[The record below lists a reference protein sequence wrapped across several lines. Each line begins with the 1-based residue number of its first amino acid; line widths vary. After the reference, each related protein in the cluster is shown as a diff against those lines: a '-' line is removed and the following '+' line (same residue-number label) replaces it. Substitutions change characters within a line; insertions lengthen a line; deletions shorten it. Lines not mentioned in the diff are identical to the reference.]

1 MRDQLEFIWL
11 ERVEEA
17 ASAALE
23 TTSQGLRTRSN
34 RSWVRRAVIGGLW
47 WAMTSHVY
55 SFMPANA
62 VLRCQSNRADRSS
75 RAAADGAVGMNL

>member
-1 MRDQLEFIWL
+1 MRAVLIDD
-11 ERVEEA
+11 VEEHEFA
-17 ASAALE
+17 FGIGARFFAIASY
-23 TTSQGLRTRSN
+23 SRIPR
-34 RSWVRRAVIGGLW
+34 VRRAVIGGLW

-75 RAAADGAVGMNL
+75 RAAADGAVGMDL